1 MKKMNYMAVLLL
13 GAAVSPLAAQAQDQS
28 YFSRGRDTP
37 VADRTPK
44 GYEAVSVHAG
54 AFDVAPKL
62 DTSLESNDNIYY
74 SPKNKVS
81 DLIWTV
87 APSLVASSGW
97 RRHALVLKVGAV
109 SNNYSSKSKENTTSY
124 DLGVGGRIDVH
135 GDSNLFGGFDLS
147 KNYEPRFNPDT
158 PKVVAKPIRYDATV
172 GNLGFVAVA
181 NRLRFTGRVDYQK
194 LNYFDARSNVGN
206 LVIDQDFRDYAVT
219 TPSGRAEYAV
229 SPDTSVYLALSSNV
243 RAYTLAKSRG
253 SHGTDVSIGT
263 SFDITKLI
271 QGEVQVGTLHQK
283 YKNGKTTNGTS
294 ANVRVQ
300 YFPTLLTTVTVTGSR
315 SVQETPDATSSGY
328 LAGAAALSVDH
339 EVTRTLVA
347 SASINHFNN
356 NYVGST
362 RRDNGNGVTVGTR
375 YFVNHNVVLKAGLTH
390 SEFKSTGS
398 TIGSY
403 KDNALKVSI
412 GLQY

>member
-54 AFDVAPKL
+54 TFDVAPKL
-62 DTSLESNDNIYY
+62 DTGLESNDNIYY

-87 APSLVASSGW
+87 APSLV
-97 RRHALVLKVGAV
+97 
-109 SNNYSSKSKENTTSY
+109 
-124 DLGVGGRIDVH
+124 
-135 GDSNLFGGFDLS
+135 
-147 KNYEPRFNPDT
+147 NPDT
-158 PKVVAKPIRYDATV
+158 PKDVAKPIRYDATV
-172 GNLGFVAVA
+172 GNIGFVAVA